1 MGLHKGVAMETNPI
15 IIKIL
20 LNRSK
25 RMEVLRMDKK
35 SKLLEESNPELNRI
49 TTKWN
54 EAFMKTRAL
63 RAEIADAQL
72 RLAIATEEFELIDLA
87 WVIYEKTN
95 GAKK

>member
-1 MGLHKGVAMETNPI
+1 METNPI

-35 SKLLEESNPELNRI
+35 SKLLEESNPELDRI
-49 TTKWN
+49 TTEWN

-63 RAEIADAQL
+63 RAEIADAKL
-72 RLAIATEEFELIDLA
+72 RLAIAAEEFERTDLA